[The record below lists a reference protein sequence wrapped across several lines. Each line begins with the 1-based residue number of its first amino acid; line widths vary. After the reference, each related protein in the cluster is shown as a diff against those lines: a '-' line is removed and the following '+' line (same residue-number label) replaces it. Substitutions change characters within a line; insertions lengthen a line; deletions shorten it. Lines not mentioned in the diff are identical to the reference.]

1 MYLHYHVT
9 FTTRRSRSDR
19 DHNEN
24 IFQNGVN
31 TLKFVDGASVYIEQV
46 MAGTRHKYGQEIGEF
61 VELSVVI

>member
-19 DHNEN
+19 DSIEN
-24 IFQNGVN
+24 IFQNGCN
-31 TLKFVDGASVYIEQV
+31 TLKLRDGASVYIKQEL
-46 MAGTRHKYGQEIGEF
+46 ARTRHKCEQQVGEF